1 MLAQNALCSQAPRG
15 GALTGRAPALAAIME
30 AVYRQARAVL
40 DKAAAATN
48 KDQKTAQISLLV
60 ELCAYRG
67 DSALVAEVVEGVAGY
82 AADRSAKVRKAVV
95 EFVDAVVARGKLQVT
110 DECASTALATCCVLA
125 VDENEP
131 VAAAALR
138 GAARLLGDERFA
150 AATVDDASRERLR
163 NAVDPSHRRTA
174 TGRDDAVQSDA
185 HRDAALAAV
194 VALLVRDAAAD
205 GKRPSK
211 ATKADAAALAARAE
225 TGDAAALDAAAAALG
240 RQFAKCH
247 RELVAAILAALEKD
261 SSHSRAACRAL
272 HAAELE
278 RTRSSTGAAPRGRRP
293 GPRGGVARPGDA
305 ARRPGARAGAIAA
318 AANKLEAALR
328 REKLGGAADDALRR
342 ARQGQ
347 PFESEEPPAKKRRR
361 DPRTRRER
369 KLSID
374 YDDVGDDAMEVEEE
388 DLEMPPPAEPPKD
401 DRALS
406 AQAAGRLVAGAR
418 GPRAAAAPVPD
429 AHRARLREG
438 AAARCLA
445 APAETV
451 AGEKRFETR
460 DAIVARLARG
470 EACDQPE
477 GVARVLRRAV
487 ADKKSRRDGLELGLR
502 VLFELYAR
510 EKRGAA
516 RDAYDRCLL
525 ALLGALRDGL
535 DAEERKLLA
544 EAALGAPR
552 LPDAAIAFLGDLCE
566 SPDHV
571 ALGLGALRDVATRR
585 PAARDR
591 CLRRALELTR
601 RPDVAPEV
609 REKAVRLATN
619 QLWPNAA
626 LRETVVAFARAR
638 SRRPRARGPRAAPA
652 TAATRWRRRAPGA
665 RAGRR
670 AVRQGRVARAGR
682 RAGRGGDR
690 RRARRRA
697 ARHDA
702 PGLRGGAPQTGAG
715 PRHGPRRQA
724 DARARRRRARGR
736 PVAPAARRDRGAPAV
751 AGGRAR
757 DRARARARPSSGRAP
772 SPCAR
777 GRGGSGAAPRRTTGW
792 SS

>member
-1 MLAQNALCSQAPRG
+1 
-15 GALTGRAPALAAIME
+15 ME

-293 GPRGGVARPGDA
+293 GA
-305 ARRPGARAGAIAA
+305 A
-318 AANKLEAALR
+318 
-328 REKLGGAADDALRR
+328 GGASRVPGTRRDAPAPAQ
-342 ARQGQ
+342 ARS
-347 PFESEEPPAKKRRR
+347 PRPPTSWKRRF
-361 DPRTRRER
+361 DAKSSAGPPTTRC
-369 KLSID
+369 
-374 YDDVGDDAMEVEEE
+374 
-388 DLEMPPPAEPPKD
+388 
-401 DRALS
+401 
-406 AQAAGRLVAGAR
+406 GAR
-418 GPRAAAAPVPD
+418 GRASPS
-429 AHRARLREG
+429 RARSPRRRSG
-438 AAARCLA
+438 GGTRGRAGSASSASTTTTWATTPWRSRRRTSRCRRPRSPPRTTARCPRRRRGGSWRARGAPGRRRPPSPTRTGPGCARARRRGLA

-525 ALLGALRDGL
+525 ALLGRSGT
-535 DAEERKLLA
+535 
-544 EAALGAPR
+544 GW
-552 LPDAAIAFLGDLCE
+552 
-566 SPDHV
+566 
-571 ALGLGALRDVATRR
+571 TRR
-585 PAARDR
+585 SASSSRRRPWAPPGSRTRRSRSSGTCASRRTTWRSAGRAAGRGHAAPGAAGDR

-609 REKAVRLATN
+609 RGRPSAWRRTSCGPTRRCGA
-619 QLWPNAA
+619 
-626 LRETVVAFARAR
+626 VVASRAR
-638 SRRPRARGPRAAPA
+638 GSRRPRAGARGPR
-652 TAATRWRRRAPGA
+652 RRRRRRAGGGAPGLA
-665 RAGRR
+665 LVVALCVRTRR
-670 AVRQGRVARAGR
+670 SCRTSCGP
-682 RAGRGGDR
+682 R
-690 RRARRRA
+690 RRPPTRPTRGRHTRR
-697 ARHDA
+697 
-702 PGLRGGAPQTGAG
+702 LRGGAPQTGAG
-715 PRHGPRRQA
+715 PRRVTA
-724 DARARRRRARGR
+724 
-736 PVAPAARRDRGAPAV
+736 
-751 AGGRAR
+751 
-757 DRARARARPSSGRAP
+757 
-772 SPCAR
+772 
-777 GRGGSGAAPRRTTGW
+777 
-792 SS
+792 